1 MNNKQKTTRIIAGI
15 LVLSF
20 LVALFLGLMSSLLSV
35 NASDLD
41 SELNSLKGELSSI
54 EKEKEAINQTIKNIN
69 KDISST
75 QEAKANI
82 DREIDVLSREID
94 VQEKLV
100 SALNKDI
107 NVKSSELKIAT
118 DKLDEQYD
126 KYKLRVRAMYE
137 NGETSYLDVVLGSEN
152 FVDMISRVE
161 IISQIVDYDKKLVTE
176 FNETKTN
183 IQNTK
188 TALENSKAEEV
199 AIKSKLSEKKSSL
212 NAKSNK
218 SQALLSNLNSDKAKS
233 KAEWEK
239 ADKLELKLQAE
250 IQEIAR
256 KLAANS
262 NGSYVGGEFLWPT
275 PGYNKIT
282 SNFGYR
288 KHPILGYNKL
298 HSGMDIG
305 AASGSK
311 ILAVNSGTVVK
322 STFNDSYGN
331 YVMVDHGGGIVTL
344 YAHMSSRNVK
354 TGDVVARG
362 QQIGKVGSTGW
373 STGPHLHIEVIKNGN
388 YVDPKGYF

>member
-1 MNNKQKTTRIIAGI
+1 MNNKQKTTRIIAGV
-15 LVLSF
+15 LVFSF
-20 LVALFLGLMSSLLSV
+20 LIALLLGLMSSLLSV
-35 NASDLD
+35 RASDLD
-41 SELNSLKGELSSI
+41 DELNSLKGELSSI
-54 EKEKEAINQTIKNIN
+54 EKEKEAINQSIKEIDKN
-69 KDISST
+69 ISST
-75 QEAKANI
+75 QAAKANI

-100 SALNKDI
+100 LALTKDI
-107 NVKSSELKIAT
+107 NVKSTELAAARA
-118 DKLDEQYD
+118 KLDEQYD

-137 NGETSYLDVVLGSEN
+137 NGETSYLDVILGSEN
-152 FVDMISRVE
+152 FVDMISRIE
-161 IISQIVDYDKKLVTE
+161 IVSQIVDYDKNLVAE
-176 FNETKTN
+176 FNNIKNNIEITK
-183 IQNTK
+183 QS
-188 TALENSKAEEV
+188 LENSKSEEI
-199 AIKSKLSEKKSSL
+199 ATKSKLSEKKSSL

-218 SQALLSNLNSDKAKS
+218 SQALLSNLNSDKSKS
-233 KAEWEK
+233 KSEWEK
-239 ADKLELKLQAE
+239 ADKLERALQAE

-262 NGSYVGGEFLWPT
+262 NGNYIGGEFLWPT

-311 ILAVNSGTVVK
+311 ILAVNGGTVIK

-331 YVMVDHGGGIVTL
+331 YVMIDHGGGIVTL
-344 YAHMSSRNVK
+344 YAHMSSRLVK
-354 TGDVVARG
+354 TGDAVARG

-373 STGPHLHIEVIKNGN
+373 STGAHLHIEVIKNGN
-388 YVDPKGYF
+388 YIDPKGYF

>member
-1 MNNKQKTTRIIAGI
+1 MRNTQKTTRIIAGV
-15 LVLSF
+15 LVFSF
-20 LVALFLGLMSSLLSV
+20 LLALILGLVSSLLSAQ
-35 NASDLD
+35 ASDLD
-41 SELNSLKGELSSI
+41 SELNSLKNELSSI
-54 EKEKEAINQTIKNIN
+54 EKEKEAIQQSIKEIDKN
-69 KDISST
+69 ISST
-75 QEAKANI
+75 QSAKANI

-100 SALNKDI
+100 AALTKDI
-107 NVKSSELKIAT
+107 NVKNSELKIAQ
-118 DKLDEQYD
+118 DKLNQQYD

-161 IISQIVDYDKKLVTE
+161 IVSQIVDYDKKLVAQ
-176 FNETKTN
+176 FNEAKTTIETK
-183 IQNTK
+183 K
-188 TALENSKAEEV
+188 KALETSKAEEV
-199 AIKSKLSEKKSSL
+199 STKSKLAKQKSSL
-212 NAKSNK
+212 NSKSNQ

-239 ADKLELKLQAE
+239 ADKLELALQAE

-256 KLAANS
+256 QLAANS
-262 NGSYVGGEFLWPT
+262 NGNYVGGDFLWPT

-282 SNFGYR
+282 SNYGYR

-322 STFNDSYGN
+322 STFNNSYGN
-331 YVMVDHGGGIVTL
+331 YVMIDHGGGIVTL
-344 YAHMSSRNVK
+344 YAHMSSRGVK

-373 STGPHLHIEVIKNGN
+373 STGAHLHIEVIKNGS

>member
-1 MNNKQKTTRIIAGI
+1 MNNRQKTTRIIAGV
-15 LVLSF
+15 LVFSF
-20 LVALFLGLMSSLLSV
+20 IMALLLGLMSSLLS
-35 NASDLD
+35 ASASELS

-54 EKEKEAINQTIKNIN
+54 EKEKEAINQSIKEIN

-75 QEAKANI
+75 QSAKANI

-100 SALNKDI
+100 LALTKDI
-107 NVKSSELKIAT
+107 KVKSSELEAAVA
-118 DKLDEQYD
+118 KLDEQYD

-137 NGETSYLDVVLGSEN
+137 NGETSYLDVILGSEN
-152 FVDMISRVE
+152 FVDMISRIE
-161 IISQIVDYDKKLVTE
+161 IISQIVDYDKKLVAE
-176 FNETKTN
+176 FNAIKTN
-183 IQNTK
+183 IETTK
-188 TALENSKAEEV
+188 LALESSKSEEV
-199 AIKSKLSEKKSSL
+199 ATKSKLSTQKSTL
-212 NAKSNK
+212 NTKASK
-218 SQALLSNLNSDKAKS
+218 SQALLDNLNSDKAKS

-239 ADKLELKLQAE
+239 ADKLERALQAE

-262 NGSYVGGEFLWPT
+262 GGAYVGGDFLWPT
-275 PGYNKIT
+275 PGYKKIT

-305 AASGSK
+305 APSGSK

-322 STFNDSYGN
+322 STFNNSYGN
-331 YVMVDHGGGIVTL
+331 YVMIDHGGGIVTL
-344 YAHMSSRNVK
+344 YAHMSSRLVK

-373 STGPHLHIEVIKNGN
+373 STGAHLHIEVIKNGD
-388 YVDPKGYF
+388 YVNPKGYF